1 MEFMGADAE
10 WANDRVLS
18 ELCERFLKFNWRKFP
33 SKIISSQFLIRK
45 SFQLNWIMISESPL
59 GNQQSKFV
67 AQINPSPRL
76 HRYLSLW
83 LNNRV
88 LFGFI
93 LFPRINIVLIDSAD
107 DDDPIL
113 SGNLKSFSFSV
124 VLLIAQTHKTR
135 NYISSAWLGL
145 LLSRTALYHLL
156 PGEWKN
162 SIKSSSSRRR
172 NCLTIWNFP
181 FWFALSFER
190 GRRTEL
196 LMESWAWQ
204 EQICQFAACAT

>member
-1 MEFMGADAE
+1 ME
-10 WANDRVLS
+10 RVS
-18 ELCERFLKFNWRKFP
+18 IENHFKP
-33 SKIISSQFLIRK
+33 T

-59 GNQQSKFV
+59 ENQQSKFV
-67 AQINPSPRL
+67 AQINPSPL
-76 HRYLSLW
+76 LKYLSLW

-162 SIKSSSSRRR
+162 SIKSPNSKR
-172 NCLTIWNFP
+172 NCLTIWNFL

-190 GRRTEL
+190 GGRTAL
-196 LMESWAWQ
+196 LMEFWAWQ
-204 EQICQFAACAT
+204 EQICQFAACATQPHPPAIIQLSTFHPEDWKPLSHKNYRP

>member
-1 MEFMGADAE
+1 MGANPERAS
-10 WANDRVLS
+10 DRVFS
-18 ELCERFLKFNWRKFP
+18 ELHERILNFNWRKFP
-33 SKIISSQFLIRK
+33 SKIISSQQKFSTQLNYDFRITPWKSTIEIRCANK
-45 SFQLNWIMISESPL
+45 SFPL
-59 GNQQSKFV
+59 
-67 AQINPSPRL
+67 L
-76 HRYLSLW
+76 HQYLSLW

-93 LFPRINIVLIDSAD
+93 LFPRTNIVLIDSAD

-156 PGEWKN
+156 PAEWKN
-162 SIKSSSSRRR
+162 SIKSPNSKR
-172 NCLTIWNFP
+172 NCLTIWNFL
-181 FWFALSFER
+181 FDSLWALSGAG
-190 GRRTEL
+190 GRR
-196 LMESWAWQ
+196 
-204 EQICQFAACAT
+204 C